1 MGGAVVSGVIGNDGI
16 GQQVVPVEATF
27 DRELRT
33 ADQSILS
40 VQEQQLAELKA
51 IKTLL
56 MILTQNFS

>member
-16 GQQVVPVEATF
+16 GQQVVSVEATF

>member
-1 MGGAVVSGVIGNDGI
+1 MGGAVTSGVIGNDGTD
-16 GQQVVPVEATF
+16 QQVVAVEATF